1 MSDIPIRFVN
11 KGRKERSK
19 QKNQI
24 NSLFLLRIHTR
35 SFLNNGS
42 FFLLLWILGN
52 HRAYGISSMPIMI
65 LKFVSDTIYFLLS

>member
-42 FFLLLWILGN
+42 FFLLL
-52 HRAYGISSMPIMI
+52 
-65 LKFVSDTIYFLLS
+65 